1 MNEGLGPYFLAQV
14 FYHSA
19 ATILS
24 SKFDSLHRELHD
36 CVDNVVGV
44 VLQGFHS
51 LSSGDICL
59 SAGKMLTIF
68 YILTLEPI
76 LLMRVT

>member
-1 MNEGLGPYFLAQV
+1 MAHIFLAQV
-14 FYHSA
+14 LYHTA
-19 ATILS
+19 ATILP

-36 CVDNVVGV
+36 RVDNVVGI

-51 LSSGDICL
+51 LSSGDVCL
-59 SAGKMLTIF
+59 SAGKKLTIF
-68 YILTLEPI
+68 NILTLEPI

>member
-1 MNEGLGPYFLAQV
+1 MH
-14 FYHSA
+14 HSA
-19 ATILS
+19 TTILL

-36 CVDNVVGV
+36 RVDNVVGV

-51 LSSGDICL
+51 LSSGDVCL
-59 SAGKMLTIF
+59 NAGKKLTIF
-68 YILTLEPI
+68 NILNLYEPI